1 MKITATHKASIAAFA
16 FILASGGMAV
26 AQDELGGQALID
38 AARKEGKL
46 VLYTSN
52 QIEAEQELVKEFNNR
67 FPDIRV
73 EIVRAPGSRLATRIA
88 TELSANQLSAD
99 VIDMSDR
106 GLVENI
112 KDAFAA
118 YEPPNAADYPQE
130 VKSIPNLWPKS
141 TWGFVLAHN
150 VAIVPEGPSTWA
162 DLLKPEYKGK
172 VGLVIANSGGSTWT
186 TAMFQRKELGDDY
199 WQKLASNGVTVYP
212 SGSPLASG
220 LVRGEVAVGAAQSN
234 SVIPLA
240 RDGAPIKVSFPAE
253 GIPLTP
259 SAAGLTKTAKNP
271 NAGKLYLNWSLSAEG
286 QKAWVKG
293 QGGFSTLPQ
302 AGLPDGAEE
311 GAIKLWLPDPVEY
324 QSVRNEWIAE
334 WNKIYNVQ

>member
-1 MKITATHKASIAAFA
+1 MKSFASYKASITASVL
-16 FILASGGMAV
+16 ILAMAGTAA
-26 AQDELGGQALID
+26 AQEELGGQTLID

-52 QIEAEQELVKEFNNR
+52 QIEAEQELVKEFNKR

-106 GLVENI
+106 GLVDGI
-112 KDAFAA
+112 KDAFADYA
-118 YEPPNAADYPQE
+118 PPNAADYPE
-130 VKSIPNLWPKS
+130 AVKSIPNLWPKS

-150 VAIVPEGPSTWA
+150 AAIVPEGPSNWA

-172 VGLVIANSGGSTWT
+172 VGLVVANSGGSTWT
-186 TAMFQRKELGDDY
+186 TAMFQRKELGDDF
-199 WQKLASNGVTVYP
+199 WQKLAGNGVTVYP
-212 SGSPLASG
+212 SGSPLASA

-240 RDGAPIKVSFPAE
+240 RDGAPISVSFPQE
-253 GIPLTP
+253 GIPITP
-259 SAAGLTKTAKNP
+259 SAAGLTKAARNP

-286 QKAWVKG
+286 QEAWVKG

-302 AGLPDGAEE
+302 AGLPDGAQE
-311 GAIKLWLPDPVEY
+311 GKVKLWLPDPVEY
-324 QSVRNEWIAE
+324 QSVRNAWIAE